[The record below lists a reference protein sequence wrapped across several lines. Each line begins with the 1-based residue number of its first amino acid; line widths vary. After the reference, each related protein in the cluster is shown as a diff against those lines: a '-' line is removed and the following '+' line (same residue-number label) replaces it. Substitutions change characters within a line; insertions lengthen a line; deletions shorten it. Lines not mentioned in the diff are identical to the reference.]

1 MTPMCLT
8 AEMLALFLNLL
19 DPTRISTESGQIT
32 VHATEGD
39 VEWQRVDDKWCT
51 DARETADD
59 RGAD

>member
-39 VEWQRVDDKWCT
+39 VIWTRQGTQWCT
-51 DARETADD
+51 DAPRSG
-59 RGAD
+59 R

>member
-8 AEMLALFLNLL
+8 AEILALFLNLL

-39 VEWQRVDDKWCT
+39 VIWTRQGTQWCT
-51 DARETADD
+51 DAPRSG
-59 RGAD
+59 R